1 MPPEAL
7 VFSRHGTVMMGR
19 IPRVFGFDVEKS
31 GARQKVGTPSTI
43 SPSLRLGALGA
54 LPALPRRKRCAIG
67 RQESLSVRRLVVF
80 LLPTRRVERYS
91 RGGL

>member
-1 MPPEAL
+1 
-7 VFSRHGTVMMGR
+7 MGR
-19 IPRVFGFDVEKS
+19 IPRVFGFDVEKG

-54 LPALPRRKRCAIG
+54 LPALPRGRKRCAIG

-80 LLPTRRVERYS
+80 LLLAASKGLPEGYTRTIRTSLTKKVHT
-91 RGGL
+91 